1 MILKTQS
8 HNHIYKRP
16 KVIEM
21 TNILN
26 YEDPINLDLNLDYKI
41 QKDSNF
47 FFYDYV
53 NLKILYF
60 ELFFIDKH
68 INI

>member
-1 MILKTQS
+1 
-8 HNHIYKRP
+8 
-16 KVIEM
+16 M

-47 FFYDYV
+47 FFFMIMLI
-53 NLKILYF
+53 LKYYILNCF
-60 ELFFIDKH
+60 SLT
-68 INI
+68 NI

>member
-1 MILKTQS
+1 
-8 HNHIYKRP
+8 
-16 KVIEM
+16 M

-47 FFYDYV
+47 FLMIIVRTRFTAQVQDV
-53 NLKILYF
+53 
-60 ELFFIDKH
+60 
-68 INI
+68 

>member
-1 MILKTQS
+1 
-8 HNHIYKRP
+8 
-16 KVIEM
+16 M

-41 QKDSNF
+41 QKDSNTVF

>member
-1 MILKTQS
+1 
-8 HNHIYKRP
+8 
-16 KVIEM
+16 M

-68 INI
+68 INIWI

>member
-1 MILKTQS
+1 
-8 HNHIYKRP
+8 
-16 KVIEM
+16 M

-41 QKDSNF
+41 QKDSNIFF